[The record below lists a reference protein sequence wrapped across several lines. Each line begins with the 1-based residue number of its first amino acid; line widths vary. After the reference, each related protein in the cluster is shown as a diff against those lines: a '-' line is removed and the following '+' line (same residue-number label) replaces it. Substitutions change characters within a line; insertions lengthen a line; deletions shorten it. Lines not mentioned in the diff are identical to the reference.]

1 MVDASLIMV
10 DFPAFPSWERAI
22 FTEFTERLLSG
33 SRPLAYDLREIALS
47 VVELAD
53 KFPKENR
60 NYQPVMVLRTE
71 AQARLGNI
79 QGFIDSF
86 KAVDDEVVDTVHFLF
101 LLQELITHADY
112 KELDNDEFDLSIQE
126 LLKSKFKQVESSTFA
141 GPVSRNFVNFLLEG
155 LPIAEE
161 LAAIKK
167 EKGEDA
173 IPQDRLDRLYQLAD
187 GARSLSK

>member
-1 MVDASLIMV
+1 MLFRSISQLNSRFFRSLRAQKTDQSFALLELLKEKDAPDTDYMELLATYNAR
-10 DFPAFPSWERAI
+10 DFEK
-22 FTEFTERLLSG
+22 L
-33 SRPLAYDLREIALS
+33 
-47 VVELAD
+47 VELAD

-141 GPVSRNFVNFLLEG
+141 G
-155 LPIAEE
+155 
-161 LAAIKK
+161 
-167 EKGEDA
+167 
-173 IPQDRLDRLYQLAD
+173 DRK
-187 GARSLSK
+187 SVV

>member
-1 MVDASLIMV
+1 
-10 DFPAFPSWERAI
+10 
-22 FTEFTERLLSG
+22 
-33 SRPLAYDLREIALS
+33 
-47 VVELAD
+47 
-53 KFPKENR
+53 
-60 NYQPVMVLRTE
+60 MVLRTE

-141 GPVSRNFVNFLLEG
+141 GPVSRNFVNFLLKVFR
-155 LPIAEE
+155 LQRS
-161 LAAIKK
+161 LQQLRRKR
-167 EKGEDA
+167 GEDA
-173 IPQDRLDRLYQLAD
+173 IPQDRLDRLYQLQMALD
-187 GARSLSK
+187 LYPNEDVSSLIDIETIEEMDLQEQREDWPSGTESAS